1 MPAIT
6 RSRKWLAKKARLG
19 FRGFPIGTI
28 AYYGPDDE
36 RASKIAVGIVM
47 ADDEDVEF
55 MERWT
60 TDTTDAR
67 TDAVIADE
75 MVVFLRGHNARS
87 IILTDRII
95 GCPHEEGI
103 DYPVGEACPR
113 CPFWA
118 DRDRWEGAS

>member
-1 MPAIT
+1 MLAVT

-28 AYYGPDDE
+28 AFYGPDDE
-36 RASKIAVGIVM
+36 RASKVAVGIVM
-47 ADDEDVEF
+47 ADDEDAAF

-67 TDAVIADE
+67 TDAVMADE

-95 GCPHEEGI
+95 GCPHEEEI
-103 DYPVGEACPR
+103 DYPVGEVCPR

-118 DRDRWEGAS
+118 DRDRWEG